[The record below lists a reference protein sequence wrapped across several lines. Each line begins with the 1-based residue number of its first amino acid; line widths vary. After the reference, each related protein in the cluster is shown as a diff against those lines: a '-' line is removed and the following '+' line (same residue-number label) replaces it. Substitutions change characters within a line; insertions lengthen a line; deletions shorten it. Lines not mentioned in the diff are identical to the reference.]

1 LKTKTASVRLPKEM
15 YQEIDNVCEDIG
27 CSRND
32 WIKDTLKDKLRIQLN
47 ENPQDLQIKVEDVER
62 PKPTVTINDDEKSR
76 SAGIVT
82 RISYDNG
89 ETWIDVP
96 EMTNVTIS
104 D

>member
-1 LKTKTASVRLPKEM
+1 MKTKTSSVRLPKEM
-15 YQEIDNVCEDIG
+15 FEEIDNFCDDVG
-27 CSRND
+27 CTRND

-62 PKPTVTINDDEKSR
+62 PKPTVTIIDDEKSR
-76 SAGIVT
+76 SEGIVT

-96 EMTNVTIS
+96 ELTNVTIL

>member
-1 LKTKTASVRLPKEM
+1 MKTKTASVRLPQNM
-15 YQEIDNVCEDIG
+15 YEEIDNVCDDIG
-27 CSRND
+27 CTRND

-62 PKPTVTINDDEKSR
+62 PKPTVTIIDDEKSR
-76 SAGIVT
+76 SEGIVT

-96 EMTNVTIS
+96 ELTNVTIL

>member
-1 LKTKTASVRLPKEM
+1 LKTKTASVRLPEKM
-15 YQEIDNVCEDIG
+15 YEEIDSICDGVG

-62 PKPTVTINDDEKSR
+62 PKPKVTIIDDEKSR
-76 SAGIVT
+76 SEGIVT
-82 RISYDNG
+82 RISYDKG

>member
-1 LKTKTASVRLPKEM
+1 MFE
-15 YQEIDNVCEDIG
+15 EIDNVCDDIG

-62 PKPTVTINDDEKSR
+62 PKPAVTIIDDEKSR
-76 SAGIVT
+76 SEGIVT

-96 EMTNVTIS
+96 EMTNVTTS